1 MSCPGVCTGAV
12 MQCSFGVAPAT
23 LNVLPVSRTI
33 VNNMPMANILDNKPF
48 INILPFGMCNSIAN
62 PTVAAATAAALGVLT
77 PMPCIPSTIAPWVPG
92 SPTIMVGNAP
102 ALTAQSQLMCMWGGV
117 IQISFPGQVTT
128 VVA

>member
-23 LNVLPVSRTI
+23 LNVMPVSRTI

-62 PTVAAATAAALGVLT
+62 PTLAAATAAALGVLT